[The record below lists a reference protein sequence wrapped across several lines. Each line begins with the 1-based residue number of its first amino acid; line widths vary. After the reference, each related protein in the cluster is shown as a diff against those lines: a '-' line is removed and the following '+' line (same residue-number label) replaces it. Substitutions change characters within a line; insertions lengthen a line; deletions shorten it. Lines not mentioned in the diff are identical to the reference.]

1 MKMEYTAEV
10 LRGWPADGARER
22 LEIVKQGVTL
32 VNGDIVQMQTDGT
45 VDKVGATKSKRVGL
59 VVRGNGDSTSAANSY
74 GKYMTPQPTKN
85 VTAMTWSGGVVSVT
99 ITSHGYSTG
108 NLVTIA
114 GVTPTGYNGT
124 YNITVVDANTFTFLL
139 ASNPGTV
146 TVQGTA
152 QLSGVS
158 NSGKAVV
165 LWGNYIVRTQ
175 NFTAGAWAPG
185 SPVTAKNGK
194 FEIAAGQGNADGTY
208 TVTATNTI
216 DPEVGYCIR
225 VQGATTTESAHIV
238 VVAF

>member
-1 MKMEYTAEV
+1 MEYTAEV

-32 VNGDIVQMQTDGT
+32 VNGDVVSMQTDGT
-45 VDKVGATKSKRVGL
+45 IDKVSATKSKRVGL
-59 VVRGNGDSTSAANSY
+59 VVRGNGDSSSAANSY
-74 GKYMTPQPTKN
+74 GKYMTPQPTKT

-99 ITSHGYSTG
+99 ITGHGYSTG

-114 GVTPTGYNGT
+114 GVTPVGYNGT
-124 YNITVVDANTFTFLL
+124 YNITVVDANTFSFLL
-139 ASNPGTV
+139 AANPGTV
-146 TVQGTA
+146 TVQGNA
-152 QLSGVS
+152 QLSGIS

-185 SPVTAKNGK
+185 SPVTAASGK
-194 FEIAAGQGNADGTY
+194 YVLAAGQGNADGTY

-216 DPEVGYCIR
+216 DPELGYCIR
-225 VQGATTTESAHIV
+225 VQGATATESAHIV
-238 VVAF
+238 IVAF

>member
-32 VNGDIVQMQTDGT
+32 VNGDVVSMQADGT
-45 VDKVGATKSKRVGL
+45 VDKVSSTKSKRVGL

-74 GKYMTPQPTKN
+74 GKYMTPQPTKSI
-85 VTAMTWSGGVVSVT
+85 TAMTWSGGVVSAT
-99 ITSHGYSTG
+99 ITGHGYSTG

-114 GVTPTGYNGT
+114 GVTPAGYNGT
-124 YNITVVDANTFTFLL
+124 YNITVVDANTISFLL

-175 NFTAGAWAPG
+175 NFTAGSWAPG
-185 SPVTAKNGK
+185 TPVTAQNGK
-194 FEIAAGQGNADGTY
+194 YVIAGGQANADGTY
-208 TVTATNTI
+208 TVTAGNTL
-216 DPEVGYCIR
+216 DPELGYCIR
-225 VQGATTTESAHIV
+225 VQGATATESAHIV
-238 VVAF
+238 IVAF